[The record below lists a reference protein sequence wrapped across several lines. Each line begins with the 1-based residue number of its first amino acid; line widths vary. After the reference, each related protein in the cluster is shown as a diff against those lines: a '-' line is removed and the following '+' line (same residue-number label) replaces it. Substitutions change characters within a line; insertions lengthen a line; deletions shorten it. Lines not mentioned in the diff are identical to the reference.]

1 MAYYTIGKEVGENET
16 KWKIFSLRND
26 NLVLCETLLLVN
38 LVLHENVN

>member
-1 MAYYTIGKEVGENET
+1 MAYSSIRKEVGENET

-26 NLVLCETLLLVN
+26 KLVLCETLLLVN